1 MTTMMVAAE
10 RRVSGRALAPYIPR
24 LCRWQV
30 LALAIVAAW
39 ALTAWRIGGVTNEL
53 QAVWLVRFVVVLGSI
68 GAMFAWDDPSR
79 HVTEAAIG
87 AHRRLVGGRLVAL
100 ISTVVLA
107 ALPAFALAGGELTGG
122 TAAGLA
128 AEAVALVAL
137 LSAVALTLQ
146 RSWRVLE
153 PAQYVVLTV
162 LLIAIADQ
170 ATAGRWPLLLGP
182 GQGWGGAHQRWTVL
196 AVVSLAVCAW
206 QMRDPAAPRLRPVL
220 RRGNGG

>member
-1 MTTMMVAAE
+1 MTTVMVTAE
-10 RRVSGRALAPYIPR
+10 RQVSTRALASYLPR

-39 ALTAWRIGGVTNEL
+39 VLTAWRVGGVTNEL
-53 QAVWLVRFVVVLGSI
+53 QAVWLVRLVVVVGSI

-79 HVTEAAIG
+79 HVTESAIG
-87 AHRRLVGGRLVAL
+87 AQGSLVAGRLVAL
-100 ISTVVLA
+100 IASVLLA
-107 ALPAFALAGGELTGG
+107 ATPAVALVGGEL
-122 TAAGLA
+122 AGRTTVGIA

-146 RSWRVLE
+146 RGWRILE

-170 ATAGRWPLLLGP
+170 ATAGRWPLLVGP
-182 GQGWGGAHQRWTVL
+182 GQGWEGAHQRWTLL
-196 AVVSLAVCAW
+196 AAVSLVVCAW
-206 QMRDPAAPRLRPVL
+206 QLRDPASPRLRPVL
-220 RRGNGG
+220 RRATGG